1 MGNDRTAGALFRS
14 EYDRSIQV
22 GNDRYEVKEGTFD
35 DGTTGPIEI
44 HPFQRT
50 LVLFAWGEDGAFLG
64 ARIKVTPWVLSMM
77 ILNGNKK
84 RMLIYKDE

>member
-1 MGNDRTAGALFRS
+1 M
-14 EYDRSIQV
+14 

-64 ARIKVTPWVLSMM
+64 ARIKVTPWGVVDDN
-77 ILNGNKK
+77 I
-84 RMLIYKDE
+84 EW